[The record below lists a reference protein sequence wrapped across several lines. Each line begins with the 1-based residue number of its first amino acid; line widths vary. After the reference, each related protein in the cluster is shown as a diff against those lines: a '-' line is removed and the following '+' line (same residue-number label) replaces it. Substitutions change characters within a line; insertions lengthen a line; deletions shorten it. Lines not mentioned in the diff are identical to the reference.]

1 MESSSTPPRHICR
14 KCGIKIK
21 STRNYCETCED
32 EPECPLCNRLTHQ
45 IGSICD
51 DCLDYDISI
60 DAPPTTPPLPPK
72 KRYRSSFKGNTNND
86 NYIIKYPKNN
96 NNNNNNNNQS
106 DEDDKIS
113 ENDSDTNNEKI
124 ERNKRNIRN
133 KRNDKN
139 KKSKITKKS
148 TIYNTDSNKDKF
160 LDEDEIIIRN
170 SINNRVDTLD
180 KLLGINT
187 NDINDDDN
195 NDKKKS
201 KNNKNNKNNKTK
213 NNKNKNN
220 KNNKHFN
227 DINNNDGD
235 TEDNDLD
242 DSGRK
247 GSIILHISTKNPI
260 NINDDDEDVDNNDI
274 DNYNDD
280 DNDDDNNDNDNNN
293 DNKSSNINNYPS
305 SNPIFNILDEI
316 MNNRKRI
323 SNMPSITNR
332 EKIEKT
338 LEDPPDNEE
347 DLSSYPYEYIGKPNS
362 ITDLINLGKQYKNKL
377 REKKRYSLNIKKLHK
392 LIGPLEELQTMIG
405 LEGIKHDIYKQ
416 IVYNLLELDDKAK
429 DMWHTVIEGSPGVGK
444 TEIANILA
452 KVYNAFGITKT
463 SKVCSLKRDDLIAG
477 YVGQTA
483 LKAREKF
490 NKAKGGVLLLDEAY
504 SLGDKDGKDTFAQ
517 QMLDLLN
524 AFLSENPDT
533 VCIVT
538 GYKKALQEQFFAANE
553 GLKRRFSKWFEI
565 GNYSPE
571 DLRLIL
577 FKIIKS
583 HSWSYEDQETILL
596 DFFEKNQKY
605 FIFNGGDM
613 LNLFGCAKKSHAM
626 RLLEIEEEDVLNKS
640 RKVISYQD
648 IKDGMELFLKNP
660 EVADRIDNKKDIPS
674 FYM

>member
-1 MESSSTPPRHICR
+1 MDSSSTPPEHICR

-21 STRNYCETCED
+21 SPSNYCEICED
-32 EPECPLCNRLTHQ
+32 ELKCPLCDGFTHH

-51 DCLDYDISI
+51 DCLDYDISK
-60 DAPPTTPPLPPK
+60 DSHPSTPPSPPLK
-72 KRYRSSFKGNTNND
+72 KRYKSSFKGNSNKD
-86 NYIIKYPKNN
+86 KYIIKYPKNN
-96 NNNNNNNNQS
+96 NQSNENN
-106 DEDDKIS
+106 KIS
-113 ENDSDTNNEKI
+113 ENDRKKKKKNN
-124 ERNKRNIRN
+124 
-133 KRNDKN
+133 
-139 KKSKITKKS
+139 
-148 TIYNTDSNKDKF
+148 
-160 LDEDEIIIRN
+160 
-170 SINNRVDTLD
+170 
-180 KLLGINT
+180 
-187 NDINDDDN
+187 NDIDN
-195 NDKKKS
+195 NDNS
-201 KNNKNNKNNKTK
+201 
-213 NNKNKNN
+213 
-220 KNNKHFN
+220 
-227 DINNNDGD
+227 
-235 TEDNDLD
+235 D
-242 DSGRK
+242 DSVLSGRK
-247 GSIILHISTKNPI
+247 GSIILHITTKKKS
-260 NINDDDEDVDNNDI
+260 NISDNND
-274 DNYNDD
+274 NN
-280 DNDDDNNDNDNNN
+280 NNDNDNNDNNNNDNNDNDTDNDDN

-305 SNPIFNILDEI
+305 SSNPIFTILDEI
-316 MNNRKRI
+316 MNNRKKVY
-323 SNMPSITNR
+323 NMPSITNR
-332 EKIEKT
+332 QKIENNTKDQT
-338 LEDPPDNEE
+338 DNEE
-347 DLSSYPYEYIGKPNS
+347 DLSIYPYEYIGKPTS

-377 REKKRYSLNIKKLHK
+377 SEKKRYSLNIKKLHK
-392 LIGPLEELQTMIG
+392 LVGPLEELQTMIG
-405 LEGIKHDIYKQ
+405 LESIKHDIYKQ

-463 SKVCSLKRDDLIAG
+463 SKVYSLKRDDLIAG

-504 SLGDKDGKDTFAQ
+504 SLGDKEGKDTFAQ

-538 GYKKALQEQFFAANE
+538 GYKKALQEQFFSANE

-565 GNYSPE
+565 GNYSPS

-583 HSWSYEDQETILL
+583 HSWSYEKEETILL
-596 DFFEKNQKY
+596 DFFEKNEKY

-626 RLLEIEEEDVLNKS
+626 RLLEIEEEEELNKS

-648 IKDGMELFLKNP
+648 IKNGMELFQKNP